1 LGYLMALGIVTMIR
15 SDEFSFPFAIQPATY
30 AFAVVCVLVAGG
42 VSAWIVRRR
51 IDQLDLVSV
60 LKTRE

>member
-1 LGYLMALGIVTMIR
+1 MLSILMLGNPLEIHQ
-15 SDEFSFPFAIQPATY
+15 SQFSFPFAIAPATY
-30 AFAVVCVLVAGG
+30 AFSVVCVLVAGV
-42 VSAWIVRRR
+42 VSALIVRRR